1 MSTAVMNEAAENAL
15 KPLASVDGEAAFDE
29 LWQAE
34 ALAIADTLVQN
45 GMFSAGTWSTAL
57 GEALRN
63 AETDGASDDQ
73 QTYYQCVL
81 VALEALIAQH
91 SEIDRPAME
100 SKRDD
105 WEQAYL
111 ATPHGQPVK
120 LASSEGSLS

>member
-1 MSTAVMNEAAENAL
+1 MSESVKDAL

-29 LWQAE
+29 PWQAE

-45 GMFSAGTWSTAL
+45 GMFSAGTWSAAL

-63 AETDGASDDQ
+63 AEAGGASDDQ

-81 VALEALIAQH
+81 AALEALIAQH
-91 SEIDRPAME
+91 SEIDRPAM
-100 SKRDD
+100 SAKRED

-120 LASSEGSLS
+120 LASSDDSLS

>member
-1 MSTAVMNEAAENAL
+1 MSESVKDAL

-29 LWQAE
+29 PWQAE

-45 GMFSAGTWSTAL
+45 GMFSAGTWSAAL

-63 AETDGASDDQ
+63 AEAGGASDDQ
-73 QTYYQCVL
+73 QTYYQCV
-81 VALEALIAQH
+81 VTALEGLIAQH
-91 SEIDRPAME
+91 SEIDRPAM
-100 SKRDD
+100 SAKRDD

-120 LASSEGSLS
+120 LASSDDSLS

>member
-1 MSTAVMNEAAENAL
+1 MSESVKDAL

-29 LWQAE
+29 PWQAE

-45 GMFSAGTWSTAL
+45 GMFSAGTWSAAL

-63 AETDGASDDQ
+63 AEAGGASDDQ
-73 QTYYQCVL
+73 QTYYQCV
-81 VALEALIAQH
+81 VAALEGLIAQY
-91 SEIDRPAME
+91 SEIDRPAM
-100 SKRDD
+100 SAKRDD

-120 LASSEGSLS
+120 LAAIDDS